1 MSKVICIVDDQPAL
15 LQMLRFALSF
25 QGVTVVAAV
34 DGADAFE
41 KISTQHIDM
50 LITDWQMP
58 VMDGVE
64 AVAYLQKKR
73 EYEDKPTPDLIL
85 LDLNLPK
92 WGGKQVLE
100 KIKKDDKLLRIPV
113 VVLTTSNASA
123 DVLESYD
130 LHANCFIN
138 KPVDFDS
145 FFQII
150 SCIQQF
156 WLQTATLPGSAS

>member
-1 MSKVICIVDDQPAL
+1 MIFEELSQHMNKKSRRYCIL
-15 LQMLRFALSF
+15 LIEDNPGDVRLTQEAFRE
-25 QGVTVVAAV
+25 T
-34 DGADAFE
+34 GAD
-41 KISTQHIDM
+41 ID
-50 LITDWQMP
+50 LQV

-64 AVAYLQKKR
+64 AVAYLQKER
-73 EYEDKPTPDLIL
+73 EYADKPTPDLIL

-123 DVLESYD
+123 DVLASYD

-138 KPVDFDS
+138 KPVDFDN

-150 SCIQQF
+150 SGIQQF
-156 WLQTATLPGSAS
+156 WLQTATLPGSVS

>member
-1 MSKVICIVDDQPAL
+1 
-15 LQMLRFALSF
+15 
-25 QGVTVVAAV
+25 
-34 DGADAFE
+34 
-41 KISTQHIDM
+41 M
-50 LITDWQMP
+50 LIEDNPGDVRLTQEAFRETGANIDLQV

-64 AVAYLQKKR
+64 AVAYLQKER
-73 EYEDKPTPDLIL
+73 EYADKPTPDLIL

-100 KIKKDDKLLRIPV
+100 KIKQDENLLRIPV

-123 DVLESYD
+123 DVLASYN

-138 KPVDFDS
+138 KPVDFDN

-150 SCIQQF
+150 NHIQQF
-156 WLQTATLPGSAS
+156 WLQTATLPGSIN

>member
-1 MSKVICIVDDQPAL
+1 MNKKSRRYCIL
-15 LQMLRFALSF
+15 LIEDNPGDVRLTKEAFRE
-25 QGVTVVAAV
+25 T
-34 DGADAFE
+34 GAD
-41 KISTQHIDM
+41 ID
-50 LITDWQMP
+50 LQV

-64 AVAYLQKKR
+64 AVAYLQQER
-73 EYEDKPTPDLIL
+73 EYAEKPIPDLIL

-100 KIKKDDKLLRIPV
+100 RIKKDERFLRIPV

-123 DVLESYD
+123 DVLASYN

-138 KPVDFDS
+138 KPVDFDN

-150 SCIQQF
+150 NYIQQF
-156 WLQTATLPGSAS
+156 WLETATLPGSVS